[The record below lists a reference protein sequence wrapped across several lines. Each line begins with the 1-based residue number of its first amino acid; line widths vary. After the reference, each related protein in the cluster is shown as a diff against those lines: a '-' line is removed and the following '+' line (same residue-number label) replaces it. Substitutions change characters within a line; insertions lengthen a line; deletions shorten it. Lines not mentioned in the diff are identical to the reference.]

1 MGTYIVKRLLLLI
14 PILIG
19 VTLITFILMRIIP
32 GDPVLQLMDPRA
44 ARVNP
49 EVAAK
54 IKAYWGLDKPPH
66 IQYLKFVWNAL
77 HGHLGYSYR
86 SNQDVLKVILER
98 FPATAKLTLFSMGF
112 AIFFGILIGVISA
125 IKHNTFIDIISMTI
139 ALIGVST
146 PIFWLGLILM
156 YVFGVLWPILP
167 PSGYG
172 PGISYL
178 ILPSL
183 TLGYAVTA
191 FISRI
196 SRSSVLNV
204 IGMDY
209 VTTARAKG
217 LSERIVIYKHVLKN
231 ALIPIIT
238 IIGIETGWLLGGAIV
253 TETVFSWPGIGR
265 LLIESIMARDLPM
278 VQGCI
283 LFIALLFS
291 LVNLAVDII
300 YSLIDPR
307 VKYGKE

>member
-1 MGTYIVKRLLLLI
+1 MSTYIIRRLLLLI

-44 ARVNP
+44 AHVDP
-49 EVAAK
+49 EVAEK
-54 IKAYWGLDKPPH
+54 IRAYWGLDKPAY
-66 IQYLKFVWNAL
+66 IQYAKFIWNAL

-98 FPATAKLTLFSMGF
+98 FPATLKLTFVSMSF
-112 AIFFGILIGVISA
+112 AIFFGILIGVLSA
-125 IKHNTFIDIISMTI
+125 IKHNTLIDVISMSV

-172 PGISYL
+172 PGITYL

-204 IGMDY
+204 ISMDY
-209 VTTARAKG
+209 IITARAKG
-217 LSERIVIYKHVLKN
+217 LSEKIVIYKHVLKN
-231 ALIPIIT
+231 ALIPIVT

-265 LLIESIMARDLPM
+265 LLIESIMTRDLPM
-278 VQGCI
+278 VQGCV

-291 LVNLAVDII
+291 LVNFFVDII
-300 YSLIDPR
+300 YSFIDPR
-307 VKYGKE
+307 IRYGKG